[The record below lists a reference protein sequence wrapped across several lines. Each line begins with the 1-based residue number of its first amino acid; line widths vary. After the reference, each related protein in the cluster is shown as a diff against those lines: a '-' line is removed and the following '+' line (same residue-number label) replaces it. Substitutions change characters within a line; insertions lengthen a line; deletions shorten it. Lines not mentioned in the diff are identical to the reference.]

1 MIPTS
6 SSSSSLIEISAA
18 LRLRPLAVPFFP
30 EAGAAFLP
38 FVVEG
43 LSLADWGEVE
53 TVAEEEED
61 EVLVVLKPLLM
72 FLYCWLEEGGRGC

>member
-18 LRLRPLAVPFFP
+18 LRLRPLAVPFLP
-30 EAGAAFLP
+30 EAGVAFLP

-53 TVAEEEED
+53 AVAEDDDEE
-61 EVLVVLKPLLM
+61 VVVVLKPFLM
-72 FLYCWLEEGGRGC
+72 FLYC